1 MKLSTKITY
10 GVRALFDIAYHSC
23 GMPAKVNDIARRQ
36 GISPR
41 YIEQI
46 FICFKKAGII
56 RTVRGPKGGYML
68 DKKPEE
74 VSIGDIIRA
83 IEGNIELVGCKSTT
97 AGGEDEC
104 VVRTQCVTAPI
115 WNELNSKVSDF
126 FDSISIQDL
135 CKRGKNLGIER
146 DMDGKFVYHI

>member
-1 MKLSTKITY
+1 
-10 GVRALFDIAYHSC
+10 
-23 GMPAKVNDIARRQ
+23 MPAKVNDIARRQ

-115 WNELNSKVSDF
+115 WNELNSKVF
-126 FDSISIQDL
+126 LIVIRNILISIF
-135 CKRGKNLGIER
+135 R
-146 DMDGKFVYHI
+146 FVPILHILITISTHIDIIKLI